1 LILVVDDDPDQRD
14 IMSWRLT
21 SQGYRA
27 VLAADGEEALEV
39 ARVQLPDLILLDA
52 TMPRL
57 DGFEVC
63 RQLKAD
69 PSFPFTP
76 IIMVTALAA
85 VEDVVAGL
93 DSGADDYLTKPVE
106 QPALVA
112 RVRAILR
119 TKALHDAVQAQ
130 KAELAEWSRTLERR
144 VAEQVAEIERV
155 SRLRRFLPPQVA
167 ELILAGGDESLLESH
182 RREVTIVFCD
192 LRGFTAFAE
201 QAAPEEVMGVLQ
213 EYHAALGPLVH
224 RFEGT
229 LERFLGDGLVVLF
242 NDPVPCPDPAERAV
256 RMAMAMREAV
266 QELSAAWQRRGF
278 ALGFGVGIA
287 QGLATLGRI
296 GFEGRYDYAAIGSV
310 ANLGARLCAE
320 APDGQIL
327 VSEPVAEAVRRIVTV
342 EPFGPMML
350 KWSRLRSQSSP
361 SAGQGGRS
369 GHLQPHRRKVVT

>member
-1 LILVVDDDPDQRD
+1 MREQPLILVVDDDPDQRE
-14 IMSWRLT
+14 IMSWRLAT
-21 SQGYRA
+21 QGYRTIQA
-27 VLAADGEEALEV
+27 EDGDEALTA
-39 ARVQLPDLILLDA
+39 ARAELPDLILLDA

-63 RQLKAD
+63 RQLKNE
-69 PSFPFTP
+69 PGFPFTP

-85 VEDVVAGL
+85 IEDVVAGL

-112 RVRAILR
+112 RVRAVLR

-130 KAELAEWSRTLERR
+130 KEELEAWSRTLERR

-155 SRLRRFLPPQVA
+155 NRLRRFLPPQVA
-167 ELILAGGDESLLESH
+167 ELIVAGGDESLLESH

-201 QAAPEEVMGVLQ
+201 QAAPEAVMGVLH

-242 NDPVPCPDPAERAV
+242 NDPVPCPDPAHRAV
-256 RMAMAMREAV
+256 RMALAMREAV
-266 QELSAAWQRRGF
+266 QALVAGWQRRGF

-287 QGLATLGRI
+287 QGPATLGRI

-327 VSEPVAEAVRRIVTV
+327 VSEPVAAAVREIVTV
-342 EPFGPMML
+342 EACGPMML
-350 KWSRLRSQSSP
+350 KGFQAPVPIFAVRAP
-361 SAGQGGRS
+361 A
-369 GHLQPHRRKVVT
+369 T